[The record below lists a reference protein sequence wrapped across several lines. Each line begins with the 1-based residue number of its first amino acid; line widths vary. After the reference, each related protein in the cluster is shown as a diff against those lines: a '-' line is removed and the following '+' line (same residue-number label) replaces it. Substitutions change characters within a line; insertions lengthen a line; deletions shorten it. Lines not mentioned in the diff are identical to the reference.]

1 MSFVPSNSAVTVLIV
16 DQRADVARAI
26 ARSIDTPGISVM
38 IAGSAAQAHSIMI
51 SVPPDLTIVGLEGL
65 DGLRFLKEIVGAKRT
80 RHLIV
85 HTKNLS
91 SMTASWAAQDKT
103 IELVETTTAHQ
114 SLIDAVRRLLGYEDS
129 RTASNGTTESTPG
142 PASIELPLSDH
153 QLSAGERI
161 SSIVAPP
168 SSGLA
173 LVGKT
178 GIFPSLPDLEQ
189 HVITEVFRECQG
201 NLSMAA
207 RTLGIPRS
215 TLRDRLKKF
224 GITLS
229 PSSKKTAI

>member
-1 MSFVPSNSAVTVLIV
+1 MSFVPSNSAVTILIV

-103 IELVETTTAHQ
+103 IEVVETTTA
-114 SLIDAVRRLLGYEDS
+114 LIDTVRRLLGYEDS
-129 RTASNGTTESTPG
+129 RPASNGTTESTPG
-142 PASIELPLSDH
+142 PASIELPLGDH
-153 QLSAGERI
+153 QLSAGERL